1 MGYDPASIRHSYRV
15 TFRDGKVVTVVA
27 NNPADAKREAVRRR
41 YNPGTLPD
49 QLEKQRNVSDV
60 TQK

>member
-1 MGYDPASIRHSYRV
+1 MTYDPASIQHSYKV
-15 TFRDGKVVTVVA
+15 TFKDGKVVTVRA
-27 NNPADAKREAVRRR
+27 NNPAEAKRIAVRRR

-60 TQK
+60 SQK